1 MTQTVHLKVA
11 MPCGGCSAAVK
22 RVLEK
27 MEGVKSFDI
36 SLENQKVTVVG
47 DVTPQEVFD
56 KGGNVDTTLSDWCA
70 GTFH

>member
-27 MEGVKSFDI
+27 MEGVQSFDI
-36 SLENQKVTVVG
+36 SLEKQKVTVVG
-47 DVTPQEVFD
+47 DVKPQDVFD
-56 KGGNVDTTLSDWCA
+56 KVAKTGKATSWWQD
-70 GTFH
+70 

>member
-56 KGGNVDTTLSDWCA
+56 KVAKTGKATSWWQD
-70 GTFH
+70 